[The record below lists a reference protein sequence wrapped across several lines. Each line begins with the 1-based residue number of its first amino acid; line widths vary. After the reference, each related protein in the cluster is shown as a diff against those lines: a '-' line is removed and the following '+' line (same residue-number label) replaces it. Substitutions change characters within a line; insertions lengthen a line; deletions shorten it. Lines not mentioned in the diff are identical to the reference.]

1 MLKNKLIEK
10 LLCERYKIKNKNCD
24 CNVEMIELGENK
36 GNGASEQDIIQA
48 LAGGGVQAAYEL
60 YRASKIPV
68 EVFKLLTATVPS
80 KDKKLSQEELTFAN
94 TQNIAQ
100 PYDFNRNYL
109 GAEPRTTRVREFGQ
123 ATGQVISPR

>member
-24 CNVEMIELGENK
+24 CNVGMIELGENNK
-36 GNGASEQDIIQA
+36 DPSDQDIIQA

-109 GAEPRTTRVREFGQ
+109 GAEPR
-123 ATGQVISPR
+123 